1 MILENKGGDLNI
13 SLDFA
18 NIDIANKNYMR
29 LTTSA
34 NKRYQTTAVNFK
46 T

>member
-1 MILENKGGDLNI
+1 MVMDTKGTDQLNM
-13 SLDFA
+13 SLDFV
-18 NIDIANKNYMR
+18 NMDITKNYMR

-34 NKRYQTTAVNFK
+34 NKRYQTAVNFK